1 MSVNIE
7 FAPDWLVTNKM
18 LEIIDNFVFF
28 NDNIDLDCIDSDVVT
43 FLSNDI
49 DLNTMDFNNIN
60 LNDND
65 DEEDVEDLWFGVM
78 I

>member
-1 MSVNIE
+1 MPASIE
-7 FAPDWLVTNKM
+7 FVPDWLFTNKM

-43 FLSNDI
+43 FLRDDMDN
-49 DLNTMDFNNIN
+49 NTMDLNNIN

-65 DEEDVEDLWFGVM
+65 DEEDVEDLWFGAM

>member
-1 MSVNIE
+1 MSASIE
-7 FAPDWLVTNKM
+7 FVPDWLFTNKM

-43 FLSNDI
+43 FLSDDM
-49 DLNTMDFNNIN
+49 DLNTMNFNNIN